1 MEVFGMNTSKV
12 AMMAAVVGCAL
23 LTGRMWGQRQS
34 GAQPA
39 APHLAQAPRFAQA
52 PARYPAASRPINTDA
67 QTPAELT
74 AVLRRSE
81 REKNADALILTY
93 GQAITDPQLARRALA
108 LLLSDYYQM
117 RRQAQSAQQASQAI
131 DEILLRMAVLQTA
144 QNQATVQQNQTMIE
158 QNQRIIQLL
167 EQNANQR

>member
-1 MEVFGMNTSKV
+1 MNTSKV
-12 AMMAAVVGCAL
+12 AMMTAMVGCSL
-23 LTGRMWGQRQS
+23 LAGRMWGQQQS
-34 GAQPA
+34 GAQPS
-39 APHLAQAPRFAQA
+39 APRLSQA
-52 PARYPAASRPINTDA
+52 PARYPTSIPMNMDV
-67 QTPAELT
+67 QTPSELT

-117 RRQAQSAQQASQAI
+117 RRQAQTAQQATQAI
-131 DEILLRMAVLQTA
+131 NEIMLRIEVLQAA
-144 QNQATVQQNQTMIE
+144 QNQATVQQNQALIE

-167 EQNANQR
+167 EQSVGRR